1 MMKKLNALPTVSYIC
16 EAVVWPLSVRAAA
29 IIGFDWI
36 FDTD

>member
-1 MMKKLNALPTVSYIC
+1 MMKKQNALPTVSHIL

-29 IIGFDWI
+29 IIGFDWT